1 MATTT
6 VAPGEGL
13 TIRAAAA
20 ALGMS
25 PSTVRRH
32 IKEGRLHAA
41 RRPTTQGHEWRVF
54 LGDHLP
60 TRERQVVTDG
70 EKLPTAGDQ
79 VATTND
85 VAGNYLLTRGEQVAT
100 TGGHLPTNPAPPG
113 REGCGAGAEGSTADA
128 GAAEPIEARYRVTP
142 AEIEQAIE
150 RTSARYVADVHTLF
164 DRVSA
169 EVGRL
174 YDLDGAGAARFRR
187 AFPAPAGALP
197 PAAVGGVGSPGA
209 PGEYTWPAVLA
220 RLPGLRARARPPR
233 VGAAADLP
241 RGRRA
246 LLPAARPPG
255 PDGGRPDR
263 LPAAGRRRAGRRL
276 RARGARRPPCMLSLW
291 FTATWAR

>member
-174 YDLDGAGAARFRR
+174 YEAQLAAKDQALAAQDGRIAAQQETIAALCRR
-187 AFPAPAGALP
+187 AEVAESARQ
-197 PAAVGGVGSPGA
+197 AA
-209 PGEYTWPAVLA
+209 E
-220 RLPGLRARARPPR
+220 RER
-233 VGAAADLP
+233 D
-241 RGRRA
+241 
-246 LLPAARPPG
+246 
-255 PDGGRPDR
+255 
-263 LPAAGRRRAGRRL
+263 
-276 RARGARRPPCMLSLW
+276 
-291 FTATWAR
+291 